1 MKVKRKQQTKFDCYC
16 CGACCRCLGI
26 IFGKDFELCDP
37 DGVCK
42 YLDRDTNLCTIYD
55 DRPLLCRVDELYD
68 SGYFDS
74 YGLTREEYYKLTR
87 ENCELLKKLVKDDN
101 TKK

>member
-1 MKVKRKQQTKFDCYC
+1 MKVKRKQQTKFDCSC

-42 YLDRDTNLCTIYD
+42 YLDRNTNLCTIYD

-74 YGLTREEYYKLTR
+74 YGLTRDEYYEQTR
-87 ENCELLKKLVKDDN
+87 KECEILKKLVEENNK
-101 TKK
+101 